1 MLPSGFLPCGNLLVK
16 AQAAQTLF
24 WFHWTACGESGPLP
38 QVVLFDRSVW
48 SDRNLLFHV
57 KKFSFPFLLCQAVI
71 KLSVK
76 TESTTSICL
85 VTLGAFHSTK
95 MSGLHFWQLPVENGI
110 AFSKICKKR
119 TTLRGITRFSETFS
133 WKFSVHSTLL
143 SEFLEF
149 LVERFTFRIFNS
161 LWNFWKRF
169 WEISVQFAFVSKFS
183 KVLVEWKVPFQSMSF
198 HFLLIILLVWLPV
211 WFGFVWFH
219 IKHSHTHSSSSFR
232 RGCKAVVKFRH
243 STLSWESLKTVFS

>member
-1 MLPSGFLPCGNLLVK
+1 MKINKICSWATCG
-16 AQAAQTLF
+16 Q
-24 WFHWTACGESGPLP
+24 SGPLP

-110 AFSKICKKR
+110 ALSKIFKKR
-119 TTLRGITRFSETFS
+119 TTLRGITRFLETFS
-133 WKFSVHSTLL
+133 WKFSFHSTLL

-161 LWNFWKRF
+161 LWNFWKLF

-211 WFGFVWFH
+211 WFALFWFH
-219 IKHSHTHSSSSFR
+219 IKHSRTHLSSSFQR
-232 RGCKAVVKFRH
+232 RCKAVIKFRH
-243 STLSWESLKTVFS
+243 STLSWESLKIVFK